1 MSSETMEAKR
11 LNVNHEGRREPFS
24 FGLCFVSLFKGPH
37 MRHLTPTLCSL
48 FEDLLLLE
56 DY

>member
-56 DY
+56 D